1 MRYVVLVIL
10 LTGCVAHQVKGF
22 NTELDRFVG
31 KPLPAI
37 TKYIGY
43 PDAKLEVLGNTVYT
57 WGADIAACK
66 LQITTDPTGTITTYH
81 WEGSMPACAKFSD
94 ALDIE

>member
-1 MRYVVLVIL
+1 MRYLVLAML

-22 NTELDRFVG
+22 NAELDRFVG
-31 KPLPAI
+31 KNLTAI

-43 PDAKLEVLGNTVYT
+43 PDRKLQVEDKTVYT
-57 WGADIAACK
+57 WGTPDSACK
-66 LQITTDPTGTITTYH
+66 LQITTDPAATITSYH
-81 WEGSMPACAKFSD
+81 WEGSMPACAKFTD